1 MKKLS
6 SVLLLLLFV
15 ISAFTQSL
23 PRSIPEAEGVS
34 SAAIIKFIDAYQTKK
49 HELHSV
55 MIIRHGKVI
64 TEGWW
69 SPYRADLKHS
79 MYSVSKSW
87 TSTAIGF
94 AVDEKKLSVN
104 DKVISFF
111 PEYAGLSSKQYL
123 ADLEV
128 KDLLTM
134 SVGHEK
140 EMFERVFMQAD
151 WTKGFFE
158 IPIANV
164 PGTKFLYNTLATYM
178 LSAIIQKVTGQTVM
192 EYLQPRLLVPLGIS
206 GIDWETNYKGI
217 NTGGWGI
224 RVKTEDMAKL
234 GLLYLNQGQFNGRQ
248 ILSADWVKEATGKQI
263 EQNPDAPQEKK
274 DSSDWLQGYGY
285 QFWRCRNN
293 AFRADGAF
301 GQYIVMM
308 PEQDA
313 VVVITSESLDLQDD
327 LNMIWKYLLPAFESN
342 ALNPDAKSFRELK
355 KKTNQLKLNPPV
367 SDLRKGDEQIFNKT
381 FSLTANAFDFK
392 SLTIQKK
399 KRSRLLMIETKDKK
413 THLIPLGFETWSFG
427 ETRLVGPYLLRPA
440 PINFGLLVPFKVAG
454 SSRWLDEQTLEVTI
468 RYIESPHHWTM
479 TMKLEEGLLKLKV
492 INSYNPET
500 VIEMTGKQ

>member
-6 SVLLLLLFV
+6 SVLLLLLYV

-34 SAAIIKFIDAYQTKK
+34 SAAIIRFIDAYQTKK

-64 TEGWW
+64 AEGWW

-94 AVDEKKLSVN
+94 AVDEKKLSVD

-111 PEYAGLSSKQYL
+111 PEYASLSSKPYL
-123 ADLEV
+123 ADLKV

-134 SVGHEK
+134 SVGHAK

-151 WTKGFFE
+151 WAKGFLE
-158 IPIANV
+158 IPIVNV

-178 LSAIIQKVTGQTVM
+178 LSAIVQKVTGQTVM
-192 EYLQPRLLVPLGIS
+192 DYLQPRLFTPLGIS
-206 GIDWETNYKGI
+206 GIDWEMNYKGI

-234 GLLYLNQGQFNGRQ
+234 GLLYLNQGKFNGKQ

-263 EQNPDAPQEKK
+263 EQNPSATQEKK

-308 PEQDA
+308 PELDA

-327 LNMIWKYLLPAFESN
+327 LNMIWKYLLPAFN
-342 ALNPDAKSFRELK
+342 TTALNPDPKSLRQLK
-355 KKTNQLKLNPPV
+355 KKTNRLKLDPPV
-367 SDLRKGDEQIFNKT
+367 SHLRKGDEHLLNTT
-381 FSLTANAFDFK
+381 FALTANAFDFRN
-392 SLTIQKK
+392 LTIQKK
-399 KRSRLLMIETKDKK
+399 KKNWSLQIETKDKK

-427 ETRLVGPYLLRPA
+427 ETKLVGPYLLRPA
-440 PINFGLLVPFKVAG
+440 PVNFGLLYPFKVAG
-454 SSRWLDEQTLEVTI
+454 SCRWLDGQTLEVTV

-479 TMKLEEGLLKLKV
+479 TMKLEEGQLKLKM

-500 VIEMTGKQ
+500 VIEITGKQ

>member
-23 PRSIPEAEGVS
+23 PRSIPEAEGIS
-34 SAAIIKFIDAYQTKK
+34 SAAIIRFIDSYQKAK

-87 TSTAIGF
+87 TSTAVGF
-94 AVDEKKLSVN
+94 AVDERKLSVN

-111 PEYAGLSSKQYL
+111 PEYAGMASKPYI
-123 ADLEV
+123 ADLKV

-140 EMFERVFMQAD
+140 EQFENVFMQQD
-151 WTKGFFE
+151 WAKGFLQ
-158 IPIANV
+158 IPVVNV

-178 LSAIIQKVTGQTVM
+178 LSAIVQKVTGQTVID
-192 EYLQPRLLVPLGIS
+192 YLQPRLFAPLNIS
-206 GIDWETNYKGI
+206 GIDWEVNYKGI

-234 GLLYLNQGQFNGRQ
+234 GLLYLNHGQFNGQQ
-248 ILSADWVKEATGKQI
+248 ILSADWVIEATGKQI
-263 EQNPDAPQEKK
+263 EQSPAATQSQK

-285 QFWRCRNN
+285 QFWRCRHN

-301 GQYIVMM
+301 GQYVVMM

-327 LNMIWKYLLPAFESN
+327 LNMIWKYLLPAFQTG
-342 ALNPDAKSFRELK
+342 ALKPDRQSVNQLK
-355 KKTNQLKLNPPV
+355 KKTSHLKLDPPV
-367 SDLRKGDEQIFNKT
+367 SSFRKGDQHLLNTKFA
-381 FSLTANAFDFK
+381 LTANIFDFTDLTVQK
-392 SLTIQKK
+392 NKKHWSL
-399 KRSRLLMIETKDKK
+399 LLGTKDKK
-413 THLIPLGFETWSFG
+413 THLIPPEFQSCLFALLKPFQLASSC
-427 ETRLVGPYLLRPA
+427 RL
-440 PINFGLLVPFKVAG
+440 I
-454 SSRWLDEQTLEVTI
+454 DEQTLEITV
-468 RYIESPHHWTM
+468 RYMEGRQHRTM
-479 TMKLEEGLLKLKV
+479 TMKLEEEQLKLKV
-492 INSYNPET
+492 INSYNPAA
-500 VIEMTGKQ
+500 VIEIKGTA